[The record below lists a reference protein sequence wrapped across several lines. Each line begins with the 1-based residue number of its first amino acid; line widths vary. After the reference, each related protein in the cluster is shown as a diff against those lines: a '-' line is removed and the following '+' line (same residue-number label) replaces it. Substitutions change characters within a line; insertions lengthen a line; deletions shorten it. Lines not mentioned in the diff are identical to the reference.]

1 MDKYQ
6 FIELVCFGL
15 LTGTKD
21 ESVADVIERW
31 NKDDSKPTAI
41 LYNFYVMATADEWAK
56 YGPMVMEALAHYDW
70 LPAWEREIAA
80 TPAPIIDQRLAPI
93 VALFSLSI

>member
-21 ESVADVIERW
+21 EPVVDVIERW
-31 NKDDSKPTAI
+31 NKDDSQPTAT

-56 YGPMVMEALAHYDW
+56 YGSMVMEALAHYGW
-70 LPAWEREIAA
+70 LPTWERENAA
-80 TPAPIIDQRLAPI
+80 IPAPIID
-93 VALFSLSI
+93 